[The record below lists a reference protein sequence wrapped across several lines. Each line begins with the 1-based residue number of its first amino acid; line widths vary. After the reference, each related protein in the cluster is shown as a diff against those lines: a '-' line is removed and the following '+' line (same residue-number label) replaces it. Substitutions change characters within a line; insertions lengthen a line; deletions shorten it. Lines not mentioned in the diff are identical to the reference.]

1 MAVLWRD
8 SMSVSNNE
16 VDRDHKY
23 LISLINTM
31 ELVLQEPEDKAP
43 IISTLEQLKK
53 YTIEHFQRE
62 ELLQIKV
69 RYPKMNEHK
78 QIHKSLVI
86 QLDKIIASVKSE
98 TSAALA
104 GERSSEI
111 LELLRNWLIE
121 HVLQEDLQ
129 IKPYFAKFPPTLT

>member
-111 LELLRNWLIE
+111 LGLLRNWLIE